1 MENKKAIV
9 IGAGVSGMSAA
20 IKLKDRG
27 FEVTVLEKAAR
38 AGGVI
43 DTFSENGFKAE
54 SGSNSVMVQSKRTL
68 DFLDRIAAKSKME
81 LSAPAAKKRFFA
93 KYGKP
98 QAVPMSPFSLLATP
112 LFSLAGK
119 FRLLCEPFVKSRSP
133 DDESVAAFTL
143 RRFGRDVLDYAINPF
158 MAGIY
163 GGNPERL
170 AVRYAFAPFW
180 NLEKKYGSV
189 IRGAIKSMREKKAA
203 GNFFKPMMISFEGG
217 MKTLA
222 DALAENLG
230 ASLRCNA
237 KVLSIDFGGNGWQVE
252 WVAGEEECCDNYD
265 ALVIAVPAPEVA
277 ALPFAGSLAAALA
290 PLEKI
295 EVVMHRESVIHGM
308 AELCDGSVRALL
320 SVPSM
325 ALAIE
330 SALFYPKKSVGAVGE
345 LDFVKLGTMEFA
357 APDFNRYPCLELAQR
372 AAKAGEGA
380 CIALSAADEV
390 LVEAFLAGTIG
401 FTDIANYL
409 KKVLHKY
416 EKVGDVALEDIFGID
431 ADARKYT
438 YSIGV
443 K

>member
-1 MENKKAIV
+1 MSEKK
-9 IGAGVSGMSAA
+9 VST
-20 IKLKDRG
+20 I
-27 FEVTVLEKAAR
+27 TVLGSTGSVGRQVLAAVDRHPDRFKVVGLSAFTNEKLLR
-38 AGGVI
+38 EQIDKYSPKHYYFPAGGVEI
-43 DTFSENGFKAE
+43 
-54 SGSNSVMVQSKRTL
+54 QSSL
-68 DFLDRIAAKSKME
+68 FDFLDDEKFASKCVGSLEELAEFPSDIVVSAVSGIVGLWAAVATLKRGATLAIANKE
-81 LSAPAAKKRFFA
+81 TI
-93 KYGKP
+93 
-98 QAVPMSPFSLLATP
+98 VC
-112 LFSLAGK
+112 AGRHLK
-119 FRLLCEPFVKSRSP
+119 
-133 DDESVAAFTL
+133 A
-143 RRFGRDVLDYAINPF
+143 
-158 MAGIY
+158 
-163 GGNPERL
+163 
-170 AVRYAFAPFW
+170 
-180 NLEKKYGSV
+180 LEKKYGGKILPLDTEHSAIMDCLSGV
-189 IRGAIKSMREKKAA
+189 EHKDIKSLILTASGGALRDIAIERLPKVTPREALNHPVWSMGKKVTIDSATLFNKGLEVIEAMRL
-203 GNFFKPMMISFEGG
+203 FE
-217 MKTLA
+217 
-222 DALAENLG
+222 
-230 ASLRCNA
+230 
-237 KVLSIDFGGNGWQVE
+237 
-252 WVAGEEECCDNYD
+252 
-265 ALVIAVPAPEVA
+265 VPA
-277 ALPFAGSLAAALA
+277 
-290 PLEKI
+290 EKVR
-295 EVVMHRESVIHGM
+295 VVMHRESVIHGM

-357 APDFNRYPCLELAQR
+357 APDFNRYPCLELALR